1 MCLIVWCP
9 QCHQG
14 NMSACPHT
22 YTVGLGCQTLE
33 SLFEDIQINQIGFTK
48 NGRQTLNDQEHIFV
62 EAFSEMEVLT
72 QEQLLELHKKKYFN
86 KSKY

>member
-1 MCLIVWCP
+1 MI
-9 QCHQG
+9 
-14 NMSACPHT
+14 
-22 YTVGLGCQTLE
+22 GLGCQLIEGELE
-33 SLFEDIQINQIGFTK
+33 EAQINAIGFVK
-48 NGRQTLNDQEHIFV
+48 GGRKTLDEQEHIFV